1 MESRSE
7 YIKQKRKHLR
17 RERIGGRAMKQPVN
31 IQDQFL
37 NQLRKEGIPVTVF
50 LLNGFQIRGYIK
62 GFDNFTVLF
71 ESEGKQQLVF
81 KHAISTFAPQRNV
94 TIEMEA

>member
-1 MESRSE
+1 
-7 YIKQKRKHLR
+7 
-17 RERIGGRAMKQPVN
+17 MKQAVN

-37 NQLRKEGIPVTVF
+37 NQLRKDGTSVTVF
-50 LLNGFQIRGYIK
+50 LLNGFQLRGQIK

-81 KHAISTFAPQRNV
+81 KHAISTFSPQKNV
-94 TIEMEA
+94 QINFEE

>member
-1 MESRSE
+1 
-7 YIKQKRKHLR
+7 
-17 RERIGGRAMKQPVN
+17 MKQSIN

-37 NQLRKEGIPVTVF
+37 NQLRKDGVHVTVF
-50 LLNGFQIRGYIK
+50 LLNGFQIRGQIK

-71 ESEGKQQLVF
+71 ESEGKQQLVY

-94 TIEMEA
+94 QIDMEAPQQ